1 MNDIKK
7 KIGSRLKEIREQMKY
22 TQEEIA
28 AMMDITAK
36 HYGEVERG
44 NQSFSLENWVRLASI
59 LPIDFNYLFL
69 GQTGSS
75 IQEEIACYSTIDPE
89 LTKIIL
95 SIKQYAANQ
104 KSSTQD

>member
-44 NQSFSLENWVRLASI
+44 N
-59 LPIDFNYLFL
+59 
-69 GQTGSS
+69 
-75 IQEEIACYSTIDPE
+75 
-89 LTKIIL
+89 
-95 SIKQYAANQ
+95 
-104 KSSTQD
+104 